1 MLLTRAGEPLRVK
14 RAVQIALHER
24 FERVVEGDGGVAGD
38 VGILDEVLIVGNVLR
53 GDGIGVF
60 GDIVQTAAGVIKV
73 AFVLRGA
80 VLFRFQAGDFPLGIA
95 QLTRRNQ
102 SG

>member
-1 MLLTRAGEPLRVK
+1 MLLTRAGEPFCVK

-53 GDGIGVF
+53 GDGIG
-60 GDIVQTAAGVIKV
+60 GV
-73 AFVLRGA
+73 R
-80 VLFRFQAGDFPLGIA
+80 
-95 QLTRRNQ
+95 
-102 SG
+102 